1 MADLTRLTD
10 RSAVESAISEFR
22 QIGRKTFLEK
32 YGFGFAKSY
41 FLIDRGEIFDSKA
54 IVGAAYQYQT
64 GIPLDNERFSG
75 GESGA
80 IPALKRL
87 GFRIERTKEW
97 LNAVTAEEIQVEI
110 DEFRRIGREA
120 YLHAYGGGEA
130 NKFFI
135 NDNDERIDA
144 KAILVCAMR
153 RATGHQ
159 TITHNEVE
167 STEKGV
173 AQPLIAL
180 GFDVN
185 VDWPFAPGQTTTRKM
200 VHNKVGGN
208 RQKGITAIEGSK
220 DVLIFSDPVSGR
232 EYGYDRFEG
241 FREDGSFWYTG
252 EGTLGNQVIDQYG
265 NKTLMESDLNQ
276 TRLRL
281 FMTQS
286 VNATYVGEV
295 VLGDPPFE
303 WKRAPD
309 KEGNE
314 RDIVVFH
321 LVPVTKMKPPVTA
334 VPTPLIST
342 AWTPPA
348 DGNYTITG
356 TVVNGRNV
364 SRQEMKLQ
372 GRYGTWLQDQGN
384 TVLRRPVLVPSTGV
398 QVFPDL
404 YNATTKTVVEA
415 KKSASREYVR
425 EAIGQV
431 LDYKNLLEMEGEEGI
446 NAAILLPGLPEPD
459 LVFLCAGLAI
469 EVIIPDGNGFTN
481 SRD

>member
-10 RSAVESAISEFR
+10 RSAVVSAINECR
-22 QIGRKTFLEK
+22 QIGRKAFLEK
-32 YGFGFAKSY
+32 YRFGNARSY
-41 FLIDRGEIFDSKA
+41 FVIDGGDVFDSKA

-64 GIPLDNERFSG
+64 GMPLDSERFSG
-75 GESGA
+75 GLSGA
-80 IPALKRL
+80 IPALRRL
-87 GFRIERTKEW
+87 GFRIERTNDW
-97 LNAVTAEEIQVEI
+97 VGAVTARDIHAEIT
-110 DEFRRIGREA
+110 EFQQIGRSA
-120 YLHAYGGGEA
+120 YLLAYGGGEA

-135 NDNDERIDA
+135 NHNGEQIDA

-153 RATGHQ
+153 RATGYQ

-185 VDWPFAPGQTTTRKM
+185 VDWPFTPGQTTTRKM
-200 VHNKVGGN
+200 VHDKVGGN
-208 RQKGITAIEGSK
+208 RQKGITAIDGSK

-252 EGTLGNQVIDQYG
+252 EGTVGDQSIDQYG
-265 NKTLMESDLNQ
+265 NKTLIESDLNQ

-281 FMTQS
+281 FMTQG

-314 RDIVVFH
+314 RDIAVFH
-321 LVPVTKMKPPVTA
+321 LVPVTRITPPNTA
-334 VPTPLIST
+334 VPAPQPAT

-348 DGNYTITG
+348 DSNYTVSG
-356 TVVNGRNV
+356 TIVNGRNV

-431 LDYKNLLEMEGEEGI
+431 LDYKNLLALEGEEGI